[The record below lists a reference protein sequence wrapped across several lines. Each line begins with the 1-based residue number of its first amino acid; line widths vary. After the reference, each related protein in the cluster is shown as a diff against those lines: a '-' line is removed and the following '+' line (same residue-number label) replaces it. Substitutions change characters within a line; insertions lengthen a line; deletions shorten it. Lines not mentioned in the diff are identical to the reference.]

1 MIQLKYIL
9 SAIVLVLLDSVYLN
23 MITKYFNNQI
33 KKVQQTDIEIKLS
46 GVIMCYV
53 FLIFGLNYF
62 IIQYNKSPL
71 DAFLLG
77 LTIYAVYELT
87 NYALLKK
94 WSVKTVVLDT
104 LWGGILF
111 GLTTIIVYKIT
122 TFRFIKKLQM

>member
-1 MIQLKYIL
+1 MLQLKYIL
-9 SAIVLVLLDSVYLN
+9 SAIILVLLDSVYLN
-23 MITKYFNNQI
+23 SVKNYFNNQI

-46 GVIMCYV
+46 GVVLCYV

-87 NYALLKK
+87 NYALLKN
-94 WSVKTVVLDT
+94 WSVKTVILDT

-111 GLTTIIVYKIT
+111 ALTTTIVYKMKSLG
-122 TFRFIKKLQM
+122 FIQKLKM